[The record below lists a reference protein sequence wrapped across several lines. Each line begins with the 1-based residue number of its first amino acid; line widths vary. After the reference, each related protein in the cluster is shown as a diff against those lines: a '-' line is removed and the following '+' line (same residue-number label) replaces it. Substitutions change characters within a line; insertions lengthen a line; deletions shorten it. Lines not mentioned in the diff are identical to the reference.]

1 MRASTLHPPRSLRL
15 VLATLLALTTAL
27 FLALASAAPA
37 GAHAVL
43 VSSSPSDGE
52 TFTEAPTEVSL
63 TFNENLIDIGGEIA
77 VVDASQTDWAAG
89 DFTVD
94 GPTATAPLKDGMPGG
109 NYELRW
115 QVVSA
120 DGHPISGIIPFSI
133 EGSAVSAADE
143 GDSADAADG
152 ADGGDTTGGTQVD
165 GVGGNDTADPSADA
179 GDAAT
184 SDVSSD
190 AQADA
195 ENTGAGDT
203 ETTGFFGGI
212 AQPWRTILIGLIGA
226 ALALGIAAL
235 VITVRRRSA
244 TGRTGGSG
252 GGDAG
257 APDAPNASDSAGE
270 SGSSDAS
277 GDDADSEARS

>member
-77 VVDASQTDWAAG
+77 VVDASQTDWADG
-89 DFTVD
+89 EFTVD

-143 GDSADAADG
+143 GDSADGADG
-152 ADGGDTTGGTQVD
+152 ADTTGGTQVD
-165 GVGGNDTADPSADA
+165 GVGGDDTADPSADA

-190 AQADA
+190 SQADA
-195 ENTGAGDT
+195 ESTGAGDG
-203 ETTGFFGGI
+203 ESSGFFGGI

-244 TGRTGGSG
+244 AGRGDGSG
-252 GGDAG
+252 HGDAPG
-257 APDAPNASDSAGE
+257 G
-270 SGSSDAS
+270 SDAS
-277 GDDADSEARS
+277 DASDEDSDSEARS